1 MDPFYFLSFVLKFFI
16 YLPFSLSFFFSWVFS
31 TSWTEDNEL
40 NKRVRIWIQGSISAW
55 SDWVTEREGNEE
67 GERERERERHISSER
82 EKPRCTY
89 KQTTGERERRKKEI
103 TKKKQEKEIKER
115 KKERKIKSE
124 VISKSW
130 KFSNHVESRIYI

>member
-1 MDPFYFLSFVLKFFI
+1 MKRLS
-16 YLPFSLSFFFSWVFS
+16 
-31 TSWTEDNEL
+31 DR
-40 NKRVRIWIQGSISAW
+40 KR
-55 SDWVTEREGNEE
+55 REWRG
-67 GERERERERHISSER
+67 RERERERHISSER

-103 TKKKQEKEIKER
+103 TKKKKEKEIKER